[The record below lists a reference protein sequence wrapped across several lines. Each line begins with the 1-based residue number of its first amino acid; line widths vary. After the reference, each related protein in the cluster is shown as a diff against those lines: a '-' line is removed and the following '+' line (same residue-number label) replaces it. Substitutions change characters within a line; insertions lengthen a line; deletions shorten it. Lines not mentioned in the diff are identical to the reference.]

1 MCGSFE
7 LNNSGLFWSLQ
18 GPDVWVSVQIQGLT
32 CIHTFIGFA
41 VFALYITLCCVRSLS
56 LANADT
62 ITAKFL
68 SRDKQ
73 KRFSST
79 LAKYTSLELISLVT
93 QDDGI
98 LPRNNV
104 QSKFRVETTT
114 SLACIHPLELSAC
127 NDFGTSSR
135 GSYGREYQERIG
147 KWIMSTYNSPFFLVV
162 KVFAEFLCAPL
173 GLFTFVVP
181 RATRRRLQLS
191 LLQCG
196 CIIAKSKISWLFHNI
211 LRIVDQTTC
220 KRKRE
225 GVIRTASHQIGI
237 SPIQGGMHILFSPH
251 LR

>member
-1 MCGSFE
+1 MSCSPNIGFDMDSY
-7 LNNSGLFWSLQ
+7 
-18 GPDVWVSVQIQGLT
+18 IQA
-32 CIHTFIGFA
+32 FIGFA

-62 ITAKFL
+62 VIAKFL
-68 SRDKQ
+68 SREKQ
-73 KRFSST
+73 ERLSST
-79 LAKYTSLELISLVT
+79 FAKFTSLELISQVT

-162 KVFAEFLCAPL
+162 KFLL
-173 GLFTFVVP
+173 NFYVL
-181 RATRRRLQLS
+181 
-191 LLQCG
+191 
-196 CIIAKSKISWLFHNI
+196 H
-211 LRIVDQTTC
+211 
-220 KRKRE
+220 
-225 GVIRTASHQIGI
+225 
-237 SPIQGGMHILFSPH
+237 
-251 LR
+251 